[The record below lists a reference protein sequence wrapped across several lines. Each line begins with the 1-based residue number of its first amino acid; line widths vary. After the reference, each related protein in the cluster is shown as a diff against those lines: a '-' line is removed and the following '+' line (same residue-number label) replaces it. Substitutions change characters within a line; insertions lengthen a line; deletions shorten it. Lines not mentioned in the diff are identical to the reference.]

1 MNTLPELLHNTVVR
15 FGKQTAIIEPS
26 EDAAISTLSYE
37 ELQQRVHSFAGH
49 LQKLQVKKG
58 DKLMIW
64 SASRANWLIAY
75 LGALLTGMSVVP
87 LDVNSREDFLQ
98 RIAVTTEVKF
108 LVTTQKQYNSLQ
120 EKSIPLID
128 IDSLPVGTL
137 NIVELPPISA
147 DELAQIVF
155 TSGTTGQ
162 PKGVMLSHKNI
173 VSNAIAAVEVVTIR
187 SNDRA
192 LSTCVVLVPQALQ
205 LMLSGIQREVRRTHR
220 EKQWQFL
227 HRLAIYLPF
236 GARRLLFRAVQQRF
250 GSHFR
255 FFVSGG
261 AYLSPEL
268 AQQWEEMGFR
278 VLQGYGATEC
288 APIVSA
294 TPYHDHH
301 LASIGKPLPGIE
313 VKIAEDKEIL
323 VHGPNV
329 STGYWKNPEA
339 TNAVFHDG
347 WYYTGDLGY
356 FDDRGNLYLK
366 GRKKNL
372 IVLANGM
379 NVYPEDVENVLH
391 SSGAP
396 TDQRFQR
403 LARER
408 FSTHP
413 YAEGETSRSD
423 RYLANNT

>member
-192 LSTCVVLVPQALQ
+192 LS
-205 LMLSGIQREVRRTHR
+205 
-220 EKQWQFL
+220 
-227 HRLAIYLPF
+227 
-236 GARRLLFRAVQQRF
+236 
-250 GSHFR
+250 
-255 FFVSGG
+255 
-261 AYLSPEL
+261 
-268 AQQWEEMGFR
+268 
-278 VLQGYGATEC
+278 
-288 APIVSA
+288 
-294 TPYHDHH
+294 
-301 LASIGKPLPGIE
+301 
-313 VKIAEDKEIL
+313 
-323 VHGPNV
+323 
-329 STGYWKNPEA
+329 
-339 TNAVFHDG
+339 
-347 WYYTGDLGY
+347 
-356 FDDRGNLYLK
+356 
-366 GRKKNL
+366 
-372 IVLANGM
+372 
-379 NVYPEDVENVLH
+379 
-391 SSGAP
+391 
-396 TDQRFQR
+396 
-403 LARER
+403 
-408 FSTHP
+408 
-413 YAEGETSRSD
+413 
-423 RYLANNT
+423 